1 MYGLASQLWAGR
13 SQGQVTVPL
22 AWRAARTGCQGS
34 RILPLPSAVFAWGP
48 LASATRTCAQSH
60 IATCASCG
68 LQVSQPLPGT
78 TVPRSPDQHGHREG
92 SWVGRVALTLDPV
105 LRCTGPSTSLLAC
118 FQALCRMP
126 RTSSWEHL
134 AESYRDP

>member
-48 LASATRTCAQSH
+48 LASAIRTCAQSH
-60 IATCASCG
+60 TAMCVSCG

-78 TVPRSPDQHGHREG
+78 TVPRSPDQHGHWEG
-92 SWVGRVALTLDPV
+92 SWVGQVALALDPV
-105 LRCTGPSTSLLAC
+105 PHCLSASRPCAGCQEPPHGST
-118 FQALCRMP
+118 
-126 RTSSWEHL
+126 
-134 AESYRDP
+134 